1 MRKTKI
7 ICTLGPAVD
16 RNNVLERLM
25 LSGMDC
31 ARFNFSHG
39 LHAEHKV
46 RMDKVKQLREKH
58 NLHTA
63 ILLDTKGPEIRLR
76 NFKDGKVEIC
86 EGQSF
91 VFRAGTQDGDET
103 GACITFDRLD
113 SNVAPGNR
121 ILVDDG
127 LIAFEVVKTEPGA
140 VTCRALNGGVIKNH
154 KSLNIPNV
162 DVDMPY
168 MSDGDRADIRF
179 GIEQDVDFIAA
190 SFVRRAED
198 VLELR
203 RFLDENGGSNIQIIS
218 KIENTRGVRNLREI
232 IEVSD
237 GIMVARGD
245 LGVEVHYCDLPVIQK
260 EIIESCYRTGK
271 HVITATQMLESMV
284 HNPRP
289 TRAEISDIANA
300 VFDGTTA
307 IMLSGESAAGDYP
320 VESVKVMA
328 EIAEATE
335 NSINYK
341 KRFQKNSLELH
352 QDIPN
357 AVSNC
362 ATLASFMLEVDTIIA
377 VTRSGFTARLISSYR
392 PGCSII
398 APCLNDK
405 VCRQLN
411 LTWGVRPILCEEQY
425 DVESLFR
432 VAAAKALETG
442 LVKSGD
448 LAIYTASLAGLR
460 SNTDIV
466 HIAHL

>member
-16 RNNVLERLM
+16 KNNVLERLM

-39 LHAEHKV
+39 THAEHKV
-46 RMDKVKQLREKH
+46 RMDRVKELRNKH
-58 NLHTA
+58 KLHTA

-76 NFKDGKVEIC
+76 HFKGGKAEIQ
-86 EGQSF
+86 EGQLF
-91 VFRAGTQDGDET
+91 AFRRGEEDGDNT
-103 GACITFDRLD
+103 GVCLTFPDLD
-113 SNVAPGNR
+113 KNVVAGNR

-127 LIAFEVVKTEPGA
+127 LIAFDVEKVEDGV
-140 VTCRALNGGVIKNH
+140 VTCRALNSGVLKDR

-168 MSDGDRADIRF
+168 MSDTDRADILF

-190 SFVRRAED
+190 SFVRRADD

-203 RFLDENGGSNIQIIS
+203 RFLNRNGGGNIQIIS
-218 KIENTRGVRNLREI
+218 KIENTRGVSNLQEI

-245 LGVEVHYCDLPVIQK
+245 LGVEVRYCELPAIQK
-260 EIIESCYRTGK
+260 QIIESCYRTGK

-300 VFDGTTA
+300 VYDGTTG

-320 VESVKVMA
+320 VESVKAMA

-335 NSINYK
+335 NSIDYK
-341 KRFQKNSLELH
+341 QRFQHNSLELH
-352 QDIPN
+352 HDIPN

-362 ATLASFMLEVDTIIA
+362 ATLASFMMDVDAIIT
-377 VTRSGFTARLISSYR
+377 VTRSGYTARLISSYR
-392 PGCSII
+392 PGCSVI
-398 APCLNDK
+398 APCLNPK

-411 LTWGVRPILCEEQY
+411 LTWGVRPIECDEQY

-432 VAAAKALETG
+432 VAAKKAKETG
-442 LVKSGD
+442 LVKQGD
-448 LAIYTASLAGLR
+448 LAIYTASLKGLK
-460 SNTDIV
+460 NTDIV
-466 HIAHL
+466 HISRL

>member
-16 RNNVLERLM
+16 KNNVLERLM

-39 LHAEHKV
+39 THAEHKV
-46 RMDKVKQLREKH
+46 RMDRVKALREKH
-58 NLHTA
+58 KLHTA

-76 NFKDGKVEIC
+76 DFKGGKAEIK
-86 EGQSF
+86 EGQMF
-91 VFRAGTQDGDET
+91 TFRSGTEDGDEN
-103 GACITFDRLD
+103 GACITFDTLD
-113 SNVAPGNR
+113 KNVKPGNR

-127 LIAFEVVKTEPGA
+127 LIAFDVVKVEPGV
-140 VTCRALNGGVIKNH
+140 VTCRALNGGVLKNH

-168 MSDGDRADIRF
+168 MNDTDRSDILF

-190 SFVRRAED
+190 SFVRRADD

-203 RFLDENGGSNIQIIS
+203 RFLNRNGGSNIQIIS
-218 KIENTRGVRNLREI
+218 KIENTRGVSNLREI

-245 LGVEVHYCDLPVIQK
+245 LGVEVRYSELPGIQK
-260 EIIESCYRTGK
+260 KIIESCYRTGK

-300 VFDGTTA
+300 VYDGTTG

-320 VESVKVMA
+320 VESVMAMA

-335 NSINYK
+335 NSIDYK
-341 KRFQKNSLELH
+341 QRFQHNSLELH

-362 ATLASFMLEVDTIIA
+362 ATLASFMMEVDAIIT
-377 VTRSGFTARLISSYR
+377 VTRSGYTARLISSYR
-392 PGCSII
+392 PGCSVI
-398 APCLNDK
+398 APCLNPK

-411 LTWGVRPILCEEQY
+411 LTWGVRPINCEEQY

-432 VAAAKALETG
+432 VAAQKAKETG
-442 LVKSGD
+442 LVKQGD
-448 LAIYTASLAGLR
+448 LAVFTASLKGLK
-460 SNTDIV
+460 NTDIV
-466 HIAHL
+466 HISRL